1 MQIELNGEP
10 RQIDQGTTVAA
21 LLGQLELDPR
31 FLAVEQNREL
41 VPRAK
46 HDAALLAEG
55 DRIEVVTLVG
65 GG

>member
-10 RQIDQGTTVAA
+10 RQIDQGTTVAS
-21 LLGQLELDPR
+21 LLGELELDPR

-41 VPRAK
+41 VPRGEHAT
-46 HDAALLAEG
+46 ALLAEG